1 MITRL
6 LLSMLVSF
14 LLTEAVELGCAWL
27 LGLRRREGAG
37 LIFLANLMTNP
48 AVVLISTLLPMRTP
62 LWVTKNLVLGILE
75 VLAWLAEALLYAHGR
90 ESIRE
95 MLPMRVSHL
104 AGPYL
109 TSGILNACSF
119 GAGLILDYI
128 M

>member
-1 MITRL
+1 
-6 LLSMLVSF
+6 
-14 LLTEAVELGCAWL
+14 
-27 LGLRRREGAG
+27 
-37 LIFLANLMTNP
+37 MTNP

-75 VLAWLAEALLYAHGR
+75 VLAWLAESLLYAHGR

-95 MLPMRVSHL
+95 MVPMRLSHR

-109 TSGILNACSF
+109 LSGILNACSF
-119 GAGLILDYI
+119 GAGLILNHI

>member
-1 MITRL
+1 M
-6 LLSMLVSF
+6 SF

-75 VLAWLAEALLYAHGR
+75 VLAWLAESLLYAHGR

-95 MLPMRVSHL
+95 MVPMRLSHR

-109 TSGILNACSF
+109 LSGILNACSF
-119 GAGLILDYI
+119 GAGLILNHI